1 MKFILVSPERVN
13 VYLSKDDI
21 IIENINIDDLYNN
34 DALVQD
40 KLNTILGMAKN
51 VTGFNKEGNQYEI
64 DVIPMLHGEL
74 LLSISKIDE
83 EKEKIFVGGKVIC
96 YYSPEIENVISVL
109 LSLDGFYTGETKVYH
124 YEKDYYL
131 IIKIYK
137 IELEKMRAL
146 NSILTEHL
154 TLSPLRDIVI
164 KDRGTLT
171 MDNCAI
177 ETAKKYFSW
186 WIKYLFLC
194 INVHI

>member
-1 MKFILVSPERVN
+1 MFIMKFILVSPERVN
-13 VYLSKDDI
+13 VYLSKDDMM
-21 IIENINIDDLYNN
+21 IENINIDDLYNN
-34 DALVQD
+34 DTSVHK

-83 EKEKIFVGGKVIC
+83 EKEKIFVGGKVLC
-96 YYSPEIENVISVL
+96 YYSPEIETILSVL
-109 LSLDGFYTGETKVYH
+109 LAIDGFYTGETKVYH
-124 YEKDYYL
+124 YNEDYYL

-146 NSILTEHL
+146 NYVLTEHL
-154 TLSPLRDIVI
+154 TLSTLRDIVI
-164 KDRGTLT
+164 REHGNLT

-177 ETAKKYFSW
+177 ETAKKYFSA
-186 WIKYLFLC
+186 
-194 INVHI
+194 